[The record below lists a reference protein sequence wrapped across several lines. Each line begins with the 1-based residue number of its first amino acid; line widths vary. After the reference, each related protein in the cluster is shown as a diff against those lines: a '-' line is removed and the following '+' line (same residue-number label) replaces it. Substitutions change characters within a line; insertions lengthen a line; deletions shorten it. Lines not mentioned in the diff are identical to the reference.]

1 MALGTVP
8 LRRRTVTG
16 IATRS
21 STATDR
27 SHGTARASTHMA
39 LLPAVMVTGLA
50 ALVIVWLETV
60 VVAAGKVPTVFPWG
74 RSAVVSHRLWILF
87 TGILLVWSGLV
98 FAQPAPGAGHGEA
111 DVWGDPEDEEVES
124 NRTWTWFGM
133 GYENRAQTSV
143 RPVDAAS
150 DAARATG
157 SSPGSSNGGRQGSA
171 GNGVGNG
178 RGRNKG
184 RGSGRNQ

>member
-1 MALGTVP
+1 MALVTVP
-8 LRRRTVTG
+8 LRRRTATG

-27 SHGTARASTHMA
+27 SQGTARASTHMA

-50 ALVIVWLETV
+50 ALVVEWLETV
-60 VVAAGKVPTVFPWG
+60 AVAAGKVPAVFPWG

-98 FAQPAPGAGHGEA
+98 FAQPALGAGRAEA

-143 RPVDAAS
+143 RPVDAAG
-150 DAARATG
+150 DAAGGTG
-157 SSPGSSNGGRQGSA
+157 SSPGSSNGGRQSSA
-171 GNGVGNG
+171 GSGAGSGRARN
-178 RGRNKG
+178 RGRA
-184 RGSGRNQ
+184 SGRNQ